1 MCCHIQIS
9 PDQRLFASFPEHFG
23 GYTVF
28 LRLCMPSHPPYTL
41 SSLTTLTKDRPPG
54 GREAPEIEMPRL
66 VQRWAFIPSV
76 WCYESN

>member
-1 MCCHIQIS
+1 
-9 PDQRLFASFPEHFG
+9 
-23 GYTVF
+23 
-28 LRLCMPSHPPYTL
+28 
-41 SSLTTLTKDRPPG
+41 LTTLTKDRPPG